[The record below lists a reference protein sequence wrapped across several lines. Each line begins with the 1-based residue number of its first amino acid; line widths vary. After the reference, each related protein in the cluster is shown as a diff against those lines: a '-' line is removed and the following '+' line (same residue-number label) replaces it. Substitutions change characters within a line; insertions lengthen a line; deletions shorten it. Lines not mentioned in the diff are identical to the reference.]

1 VGAHFQFGCERPVR
15 PGFSVERRICC
26 KPSLGYRIAAEFQ
39 AGLHIPYLNGDATMG
54 QAILAEFGAAI
65 SLTAASLIAYTILL
79 LINRQQKLRFFG
91 ISSRS
96 PQLTVYL
103 SRLVVERATGV
114 EEKAYGHRVTHG
126 YRGPAVQKLEF
137 DGAIMV
143 RDLLKA
149 GRVPVLPDSIR
160 KRLGQLFIPIAPIEP
175 DIDVSPAELHEVG
188 TLRQNVISLG
198 SQVYNSLFCKHNE
211 QSRHFRF
218 EKHDGVRRVVV
229 TIGGDDKLV
238 LSRDQPKRDI
248 GIIERVNDPSV
259 PRTVFYCAGL
269 GAGATMGS
277 VRYLVDH
284 WKELFEENG
293 LDEFALYLIFPGQP
307 WERSEVEDVV
317 PPEKPVYV
325 KRGKRRRWV

>member
-1 VGAHFQFGCERPVR
+1 MWQG
-15 PGFSVERRICC
+15 
-26 KPSLGYRIAAEFQ
+26 
-39 AGLHIPYLNGDATMG
+39 
-54 QAILAEFGAAI
+54 ILEELGAAVL
-65 SLTAASLIAYTILL
+65 LTAASLLVYTIFV

-91 ISSRS
+91 ICRRS
-96 PQLTVYL
+96 PRLTVYL
-103 SRLVVERATGV
+103 SRLVVESATGV
-114 EEKAYGHRVTHG
+114 EEKTHGYRVTQG

-143 RDLLKA
+143 RDLLKS

-160 KRLGQLFIPIAPIEP
+160 EWLGRLFLPVASMEPTIE
-175 DIDVSPAELHEVG
+175 VSPPEIHEVDA
-188 TLRQNVISLG
+188 LRQNVISLG

-211 QSRHFRF
+211 QSKHFRF

-229 TIGGDDKLV
+229 TIGEDKLI
-238 LSRDQPKRDI
+238 LSREQPKRDI

-284 WKELFEENG
+284 WKELYEENG
-293 LDEFALYLIFPGQP
+293 LDEFALYLVFPGQP
-307 WERSEVEDVV
+307 WERSEEEFVV
-317 PPEKPVYV
+317 PPQKPVYV
-325 KRGKRRRWV
+325 KQAKRGR